1 MDQLR
6 TLRGPALRRFVRH
19 FVEMLIVMGV
29 GMAVLGALESLAFG
43 SIAFKGWGWDD
54 LLAVPEGMTLIMA
67 GNMSFAMIGWMRL
80 RGHGWAPTLEMAAS
94 MLVPFVVLLP
104 LLSAGLISLGVLM
117 TAGHVLMVLAML
129 AVMLRRV
136 EEYTGHHHGHAR
148 RDPTTVVEEATGAC

>member
-1 MDQLR
+1 MGQLR

-19 FVEMLIVMGV
+19 YVEMLIVMGL
-29 GMAVLGALESLAFG
+29 GMAVLGPMESLTFG
-43 SIAFKGWGWDD
+43 RWGWDR
-54 LLAVPEGMTLIMA
+54 LLAAPEGMTMVMA
-67 GNMSFAMIGWMRL
+67 GNMTLAMIGWMRL